1 MQSDDLTMP
10 KYVGIDISKNH
21 LDWAL
26 RSDEEGLLQTGRV
39 ANTPE
44 QREQLS
50 NRLAKAGPDRVVCE
64 ATGGLEHPLA
74 AALVAEELPVAVVN
88 PERTRDF
95 AGALGR
101 KEKSDPIDAE
111 VLALFGERIRPEIRP
126 LPSEQAQRM
135 RALVKRRRQLVE
147 MIGAEENRLERAD
160 DSARSSIER
169 HLDFLQEELAETE
182 ETLEETLRQSEAWKV
197 QEQLL
202 CSVPGL
208 GKTTARTLLALLPEL
223 GEANREEIA
232 KLAGVAPI
240 VQESGRWKG
249 ERHIEGGR
257 PAVRHVLYMA
267 TMTAIQHNQ
276 RIRQFY
282 QRLRD
287 RGKGGKVALIAAMRK
302 LLVILNT
309 MMKTETPWQPDHSP
323 AHA

>member
-1 MQSDDLTMP
+1 M
-10 KYVGIDISKNH
+10 
-21 LDWAL
+21 
-26 RSDEEGLLQTGRV
+26 
-39 ANTPE
+39 
-44 QREQLS
+44 
-50 NRLAKAGPDRVVCE
+50 
-64 ATGGLEHPLA
+64 
-74 AALVAEELPVAVVN
+74 
-88 PERTRDF
+88 
-95 AGALGR
+95 GR

-223 GEANREEIA
+223 GPNWARPTARRSRNS
-232 KLAGVAPI
+232 LAWRRSSKRA
-240 VQESGRWKG
+240 
-249 ERHIEGGR
+249 
-257 PAVRHVLYMA
+257 AV
-267 TMTAIQHNQ
+267 
-276 RIRQFY
+276 
-282 QRLRD
+282 
-287 RGKGGKVALIAAMRK
+287 GKGN
-302 LLVILNT
+302 VILRAGGLQCGT
-309 MMKTETPWQPDHSP
+309 CSTWRL
-323 AHA
+323 

>member
-1 MQSDDLTMP
+1 MS
-10 KYVGIDISKNH
+10 KCVGIDISKNH

-26 RSDEEGLLQTGRV
+26 RSKRKGLLQTGRV
-39 ANTPE
+39 ANTPD
-44 QREQLS
+44 QREALS
-50 NRLAKAGPDRVVCE
+50 QRLAKAGPDRIVCE
-64 ATGGLEHPLA
+64 ATGGLERSLA
-74 AALVAEELPVAVVN
+74 AAMAAEGLPVAVVN
-88 PERTRDF
+88 PERTRNF
-95 AGALGR
+95 AEALGR
-101 KEKSDPIDAE
+101 TEKSDPIDAE

-126 LPSEQAQRM
+126 LPSDQAQRM

-160 DSARSSIER
+160 DAVRPSIER
-169 HLDFLQEELAETE
+169 HLAFLQEQLAVAEQE
-182 ETLEETLRQSEAWKV
+182 MGEALEQSDAWKV
-197 QEQLL
+197 KERLL

-282 QRLRD
+282 QRLKD
-287 RGKGGKVALIAAMRK
+287 RGKVGKVALIAAMRK

-309 MMKTETPWQPDHSP
+309 MMKTKTPWQPDHSP

>member
-1 MQSDDLTMP
+1 MP
-10 KYVGIDISKNH
+10 KCVGIDISKDH

-26 RSDEEGLLQTGRV
+26 RSGEEGLLQTGRV
-39 ANTPE
+39 SNSPDR
-44 QREQLS
+44 REK
-50 NRLAKAGPDRVVCE
+50 LAKRLVKAAPDRVVCE

-74 AALVAEELPVAVVN
+74 AALVAEGLPVAVVN

-101 KEKSDPIDAE
+101 AEKSDPIDAE

-126 LPSEQAQRM
+126 LPSEQVQRM

-160 DSARSSIER
+160 DSVRPSIER
-169 HLDFLQEELAETE
+169 HLTFLQEQLTETEQELE
-182 ETLEETLRQSEAWKV
+182 ETLEQSEAWKAK
-197 QEQLL
+197 EQLL
-202 CSVPGL
+202 CSVPSL

-223 GEANREEIA
+223 GKVNREEIA
-232 KLAGVAPI
+232 KLVGVAPI

-257 PAVRHVLYMA
+257 PAVRHALYMA

-287 RGKGGKVALIAAMRK
+287 RGKAGKVALIAAMRK

>member
-1 MQSDDLTMP
+1 
-10 KYVGIDISKNH
+10 
-21 LDWAL
+21 
-26 RSDEEGLLQTGRV
+26 
-39 ANTPE
+39 
-44 QREQLS
+44 
-50 NRLAKAGPDRVVCE
+50 
-64 ATGGLEHPLA
+64 
-74 AALVAEELPVAVVN
+74 
-88 PERTRDF
+88 
-95 AGALGR
+95 
-101 KEKSDPIDAE
+101 
-111 VLALFGERIRPEIRP
+111 
-126 LPSEQAQRM
+126 
-135 RALVKRRRQLVE
+135 
-147 MIGAEENRLERAD
+147 
-160 DSARSSIER
+160 
-169 HLDFLQEELAETE
+169 
-182 ETLEETLRQSEAWKV
+182 
-197 QEQLL
+197 
-202 CSVPGL
+202 
-208 GKTTARTLLALLPEL
+208 L

>member
-1 MQSDDLTMP
+1 MP
-10 KYVGIDISKNH
+10 KCVGVDISKDH
-21 LDWAL
+21 LAWAL
-26 RSDEEGLLQTGRV
+26 RSEEGLLQTGRV
-39 ANTPE
+39 ANTPD
-44 QREQLS
+44 QREKLS
-50 NRLAKAGPDRVVCE
+50 KRLANEEPDRVICE
-64 ATGGLEHPLA
+64 ATGGLERPLA
-74 AALVAEELPVAVVN
+74 AALAAEGLPVAVVN
-88 PERTRDF
+88 PKRTRKF

-101 KEKSDPIDAE
+101 SEKSDPIDAE

-126 LPSEQAQRM
+126 LPSEQIQRI
-135 RALVKRRRQLVE
+135 RALVRRRRQLVE

-160 DSARSSIER
+160 PSVRPSIKH
-169 HLDFLQEELAETE
+169 HLSFLQEELAEAEKKLE
-182 ETLEETLRQSEAWKV
+182 ETLEQSEAWKV
-197 QEQLL
+197 KERLL

-223 GEANREEIA
+223 GEANREEVA
-232 KLAGVAPI
+232 KLAGLAPI

-257 PAVRHVLYMA
+257 PAVRHALYMA

-282 QRLRD
+282 RRLRD
-287 RGKGGKVALIAAMRK
+287 RGKAGKVALVAAMRK

>member
-1 MQSDDLTMP
+1 M
-10 KYVGIDISKNH
+10 
-21 LDWAL
+21 
-26 RSDEEGLLQTGRV
+26 
-39 ANTPE
+39 
-44 QREQLS
+44 
-50 NRLAKAGPDRVVCE
+50 
-64 ATGGLEHPLA
+64 
-74 AALVAEELPVAVVN
+74 
-88 PERTRDF
+88 
-95 AGALGR
+95 GR

-257 PAVRHVLYMA
+257 PAARALHGDYDGYSAQPANSTVLPA
-267 TMTAIQHNQ
+267 AAGPRERWEGRLDCRNAKTACD
-276 RIRQFY
+276 FEY
-282 QRLRD
+282 DDEDRD
-287 RGKGGKVALIAAMRK
+287 AVAA
-302 LLVILNT
+302 
-309 MMKTETPWQPDHSP
+309 
-323 AHA
+323 